1 MSIVFNKDSK
11 TFSAEQVLWAKR
23 ELVAAIVEQALVNQ
37 AEAHLDMIMDMEKP
51 EDITRATVN
60 ESLRSVKEM
69 TAVFL
74 SDVCGDLERELLARL
89 EKVKFGAAVTGIKYG
104 LAGDVKDIELDV
116 TVSE

>member
-1 MSIVFNKDSK
+1 MTVVFKEGNK
-11 TFSAEQVLWAKR
+11 TFSAEQVLWQKR
-23 ELVAAIVEQALVNQ
+23 ELVAAIVEQALINQ

-69 TAVFL
+69 TACFL
-74 SDVCGDLERELLARL
+74 SDMCGDLERALMQRL
-89 EKVKFGAAVTGIKYG
+89 EQVKFGAAVTGIKYG